1 MSERTDMHL
10 TCCCLVPSA
19 LLLKFSP
26 SIFIL
31 STCSWP
37 LPSTRLTAYAGRV
50 KQKGTF
56 KLTTG
61 LFCLSSLI
69 KVQSGWRLHGCSVS
83 YERINVLMDPE
94 KGEEIGKKKLLQS
107 LNCVGL
113 LLAVLYSRSCT
124 NCKMGES
131 SFWNGAMSVW
141 GGFAWQGFDGMGAAG
156 MAFGGHQELP
166 HVRQGPVAAGST
178 KDTLLA
184 RAEPWDVLAEFLGE
198 QI

>member
-1 MSERTDMHL
+1 MSERTDMYV

-69 KVQSGWRLHGCSVS
+69 KVQSGWRLQGCSVS
-83 YERINVLMDPE
+83 SERINVLMDPE
-94 KGEEIGKKKLLQS
+94 KGEEIGKKKS
-107 LNCVGL
+107 CCSHWT
-113 LLAVLYSRSCT
+113 VL
-124 NCKMGES
+124 G
-131 SFWNGAMSVW
+131 SFWQCSIAGAVPTVRW
-141 GGFAWQGFDGMGAAG
+141 ENHPFEMGLCLCEVSLQAKVLMAG
-156 MAFGGHQELP
+156 KL
-166 HVRQGPVAAGST
+166 
-178 KDTLLA
+178 
-184 RAEPWDVLAEFLGE
+184 
-198 QI
+198 